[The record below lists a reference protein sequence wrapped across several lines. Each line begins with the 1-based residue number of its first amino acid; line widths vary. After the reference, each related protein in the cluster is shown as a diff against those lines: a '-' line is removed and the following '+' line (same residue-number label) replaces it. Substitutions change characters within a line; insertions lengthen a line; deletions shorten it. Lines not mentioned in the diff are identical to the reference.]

1 MGTIL
6 TVLWDNSTRI
16 VAVALGGA
24 VLWQLL
30 LAGYNIALHPLR
42 KYPGPVLQRASPL
55 VWAWQ
60 HAFGYQAFSTQ
71 RHHDRYGPVVRIGPN
86 HLSFANVKAWKDIY
100 GFQIGKEFED
110 NEIPKA
116 RLFST
121 TFEEIPTSITNADR
135 EEHQRLRRALSH
147 GFSDS
152 SMRAQEDIIVKYI
165 DKLIGQLHENYGR
178 GKKALN
184 IEAWYNWTTFDIAG
198 DLIFGQSFKCL
209 ERSDYHPWIA
219 FILKTVRYNAFM
231 TALKYIGLDPVVRML
246 LKMGSLTAMAK
257 LHETTDE
264 MMKTRLNMVQDR
276 KDLFEGLL
284 KRREEWNLSFE
295 KLSANGLILVLAGSE
310 TTATTLS
317 GATYLLGRNPDV
329 LRKLNAEVRS
339 AFTDSSEI
347 TIGSVSK
354 LAYTVAVLN
363 EALRLYP
370 PLTSGLVREIPNGG
384 CQIASEFV
392 PQGTFVEVQQWSAN
406 HSPDNWTRPWEF
418 RPERFLDGGKGEHN
432 HLDALQAFSLGPRN
446 CIGKN
451 NLVVNIS
458 LAYAE
463 MRLLLARIV
472 YDFDIKLAEGNG
484 PWIER
489 QRSFGLWDRIP
500 LHVHLTPVSRGKPE

>member
-1 MGTIL
+1 MATIL
-6 TVLWDNSTRI
+6 TVLWENSTRI

-71 RHHDRYGPVVRIGPN
+71 RLHDRYGPVVRISPN
-86 HLSFANVKAWKDIY
+86 HLSFTNVEAWKDIY
-100 GFQIGKEFED
+100 GFQIGKDFED

-121 TFEEIPTSITNADR
+121 TIEEIPKSIVNADR
-135 EEHQRLRRALSH
+135 EEHQRFRRALSH

-152 SMRAQEDIIVKYI
+152 SMRAQEGIIVKYI
-165 DKLIGQLHENYGR
+165 DKLIRRLHENSDR

-184 IEAWYNWTTFDIAG
+184 IEAWYNWATFDIAG

-219 FILKTVRYNAFM
+219 FILQTIRYNAFM
-231 TALKYIGLDPVVRML
+231 TALKYIGLDPVVQGL
-246 LKMGSLTAMAK
+246 FKIGNLSAMAK
-257 LHETTDE
+257 LQESTHE
-264 MMKTRLNMVQDR
+264 MMETRLNMVQDR

-310 TTATTLS
+310 TTATTLA
-317 GATYLLGRNPDV
+317 GATYLLARNPDV
-329 LRKLNAEVRS
+329 LRKLNEEVRS
-339 AFTDSSEI
+339 AFADPSEI

-354 LAYTVAVLN
+354 LAYMLAVLN

-370 PLTSGLVREIPNGG
+370 PVTSGLIREIPNGG

-392 PQGTFVEVQQWSAN
+392 PKGTFVEVQQWSAN

-451 NLVVNIS
+451 

-463 MRLLLARIV
+463 MRLILARIV
-472 YDFDIKLAEGNG
+472 YDFDIKLVEGNG
-484 PWIER
+484 SWIER
-489 QRSFGLWDRIP
+489 QRTFGLWDRIP
-500 LHVHLTPVSRGKPE
+500 LNVYLTPVSRGKTE

>member
-1 MGTIL
+1 MAAIL
-6 TVLWDNSTRI
+6 TFLWENSTRI

-24 VLWQLL
+24 LLWQLL

-42 KYPGPVLQRASPL
+42 KYPGPVLQRASPF

-71 RHHDRYGPVVRIGPN
+71 RLHDRYGPVVRISPN
-86 HLSFANVKAWKDIY
+86 HLSFTNVEAWKDIY
-100 GFQIGKEFED
+100 GFQIGKDFED

-121 TFEEIPTSITNADR
+121 TIEEIPTSIVNADR
-135 EEHQRLRRALSH
+135 EEHQRFRRALSH

-152 SMRAQEDIIVKYI
+152 SMRAQEGIIVKYI
-165 DKLIGQLHENYGR
+165 DKLISRLQKNSDR

-219 FILKTVRYNAFM
+219 FILQTIRYNAFM
-231 TALKYIGLDPVVRML
+231 TALKYIGLDPVVQGL
-246 LKMGSLTAMAK
+246 FKMGSLSAMAK
-257 LHETTDE
+257 LQESTHE
-264 MMKTRLNMVQDR
+264 MMETRLNMVQDR

-310 TTATTLS
+310 TTATTLA
-317 GATYLLGRNPDV
+317 GATYLLARNPDV
-329 LRKLNAEVRS
+329 LRKLNNEVRS
-339 AFTDSSEI
+339 AFADQSEI
-347 TIGSVSK
+347 NIGSVSK
-354 LAYTVAVLN
+354 LAYMLAVLN

-370 PLTSGLVREIPNGG
+370 PVTSGLIREIPNGG

-392 PQGTFVEVQQWSAN
+392 PKGTFVEVQQWSAN

-418 RPERFLDGGKGEHN
+418 RPERFLEGGKGEHN

-451 NLVVNIS
+451 

-463 MRLLLARIV
+463 MRLILARIV

-500 LHVHLTPVSRGKPE
+500 LNVYLTPVSRGKTE